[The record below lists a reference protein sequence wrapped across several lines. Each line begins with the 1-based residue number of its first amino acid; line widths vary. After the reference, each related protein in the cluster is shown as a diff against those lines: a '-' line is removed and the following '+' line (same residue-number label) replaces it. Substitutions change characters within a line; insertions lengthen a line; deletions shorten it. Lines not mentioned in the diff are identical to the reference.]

1 MALYSTSHLQLFSSK
16 KFVSTDDLEEFKRKN
31 AVHICILSF
40 TFFSQYDVQ
49 YRFILITNF
58 LL

>member
-1 MALYSTSHLQLFSSK
+1 MALYSTHLQLFSSK
-16 KFVSTDDLEEFKRKN
+16 KFVSTNDLDLKEKMLYISVF
-31 AVHICILSF
+31 CLLL
-40 TFFSQYDVQ
+40 FFSQYDVQ